1 MRSKNRLPLA
11 FDRLK
16 KIIVDQGF
24 CTLCGACEA
33 ACPVRAI
40 KIVEERPQCI
50 YDCSQYLD
58 HCSICYDVC
67 PHTEAL
73 LVETPNLGCYRK
85 ILLAQAVK
93 RDKKVGPGGGVIT
106 ALLTHALE
114 KDIIDSAVFSETKA
128 GVPMELKPLVSS
140 IQDDLLSAVEVH
152 FFPSAV
158 AKAFRSAVLEHR
170 KQRIAFVG
178 IPCHVLALRK
188 LEAWQ
193 HKFAENLKIVIG
205 LFCLW
210 TFSSS
215 KLLRY
220 LSRDYGIEP
229 SEIQRIALTT
239 EYHIHTKKGIT
250 SIPLQEIKSSV
261 LNRCRTCIDFSSE
274 LADISVGGANPLKNW
289 STVIIRSKTGE
300 DFFNDAIKHKVI
312 RTKNIDEA
320 PDVFLQ
326 IAKMAA
332 NKKTNALREAKQ
344 RKRSNKSIPPAI
356 ESFVDDHTT

>member
-16 KIIVDQGF
+16 KIIIDQGF

-40 KIVEERPQCI
+40 KIVEDKPQCI
-50 YDCSQYLD
+50 YECSKYLD

-73 LVETPNLGCYRK
+73 LIETPNLGCYRK
-85 ILLAQAVK
+85 ILLGQAVE
-93 RDKKVGPGGGVIT
+93 RGMKVGPGGGVVT
-106 ALLTHALE
+106 SLLTHALE
-114 KDIIDSAVFSETKA
+114 KDIIDSAVFSEAKA

-140 IQDDLLSAVEVH
+140 VQDDLLSAVEIH

-193 HKFAENLKIVIG
+193 HKLAENLKIVIG

-210 TFSSS
+210 TLSSS

-220 LSRDYGIEP
+220 LSRNYDIKP
-229 SEIQRIALTT
+229 SEVQRIALTT
-239 EYHIHTKKGIT
+239 EYLIHTKKGIT
-250 SIPLQEIKSSV
+250 NIPLQEIKPNV
-261 LNRCRTCIDFSSE
+261 LNRCRTCMDFSSE

-289 STVIIRSKTGE
+289 STVIIRSKTGQ
-300 DFFNDAIKHKVI
+300 DFFNDAVKHKVI
-312 RTKNIDEA
+312 RTKNIDEE
-320 PDVFLQ
+320 PDVFPQ
-326 IAKMAA
+326 ISQMAT
-332 NKKTNALREAKQ
+332 NKKRTALREAKK
-344 RKRSNKSIPPAI
+344 RKRLSKPIPPAM
-356 ESFVDDHTT
+356 ESFVDDRTT

>member
-1 MRSKNRLPLA
+1 MKTRNRLPLA

-50 YDCSQYLD
+50 YDCSKYLD
-58 HCSICYDVC
+58 SCSICYDVC
-67 PHTEAL
+67 PHTEAV

-85 ILLAQAVK
+85 ILLGQAVE
-93 RDKKVGPGGGVIT
+93 RGMNVGPGGGVV
-106 ALLTHALE
+106 ASLLTHALE
-114 KDIIDSAVFSETKA
+114 KDIIDSAVFSQAKVGT
-128 GVPMELKPLVSS
+128 PMELKPLVSS
-140 IQDDLLSAVEVH
+140 VQDDLLSAVEVH

-193 HKFAENLKIVIG
+193 HKLAENLKIVIG

-210 TFSSS
+210 TLSSS
-215 KLLRY
+215 KLLQY
-220 LSRDYGIEP
+220 LSRNYDIKP
-229 SEIQRIALTT
+229 SEVQRIALTT
-239 EYHIHTKKGIT
+239 EYLIHTKKGIT
-250 SIPLQEIKSSV
+250 KIPLQEIKPNV
-261 LNRCRTCIDFSSE
+261 LNRCRTCMDFSSE
-274 LADISVGGANPLKNW
+274 LADISVGGADPLKNW

-300 DFFNDAIKHKVI
+300 DFFNDAVKHKVI
-312 RTKNIDEA
+312 RIKNIDEE

-326 IAKMAA
+326 ITRMAT
-332 NKKTNALREAKQ
+332 NKRRAALREAK
-344 RKRSNKSIPPAI
+344 RMKRLSKPVPPAI
-356 ESFVDDHTT
+356 ESFVDDRTT

>member
-16 KIIVDQGF
+16 KIIIDQGF

-40 KIVEERPQCI
+40 KIVEDKPQCI
-50 YDCSQYLD
+50 YDCAKYLD

-73 LVETPNLGCYRK
+73 LIETPNLGCYRK
-85 ILLAQAVK
+85 ILLGQAVE
-93 RDKKVGPGGGVIT
+93 RGMKVGPGGGVVT

-114 KDIIDSAVFSETKA
+114 KDIIDSAVFSEAKA

-140 IQDDLLSAVEVH
+140 VQDDLLSAVEIH

-188 LEAWQ
+188 LEVWQ

-210 TFSSS
+210 TLSSS

-220 LSRDYGIEP
+220 LSRNYDIKP
-229 SEIQRIALTT
+229 SEVQRIALTT
-239 EYHIHTKKGIT
+239 EYLIHTKKGIT
-250 SIPLQEIKSSV
+250 SIPLQEIKPNV

-274 LADISVGGANPLKNW
+274 LADISIGGANPLKNW

-300 DFFNDAIKHKVI
+300 DFFNDAVKHKVI
-312 RTKNIDEA
+312 KTKNIDEE
-320 PDVFLQ
+320 PSVFLQ
-326 IAKMAA
+326 ITKMAT
-332 NKKTNALREAKQ
+332 NKKRTALREAKK
-344 RKRSNKSIPPAI
+344 RKRLGKPIPPAM
-356 ESFVDDHTT
+356 ESFVDDRTT